1 MTLGRAAGLG
11 LAGLMVLVGV
21 VWTGQGLGYF
31 EGSVMTG
38 ESLWAVLG
46 PIIAG
51 LGVALF
57 IVVVKP
63 RR

>member
-11 LAGLMVLVGV
+11 LAGLMVLVGI

-38 ESLWAVLG
+38 EELWAILG
-46 PIIAG
+46 PIVAG

>member
-11 LAGLMVLVGV
+11 LAGLMVLVGI

-38 ESLWAVLG
+38 EELWAILG
-46 PIIAG
+46 PIVAG

-57 IVVVKP
+57 IVVAKP